1 MMRDAKILKGGF
13 FMRRIFFCG
22 FVLTLIWIGTGI
34 GAIGLQAPVLTH
46 GVASGDVTP
55 TSALIWAR
63 ASGAT
68 TLTVEYSTSDDFAN
82 SLKSQPLAMTEQSDF
97 TGQITLKELKP
108 ATRYFYRVIP
118 GATGQAQSGT
128 FLTAPA
134 PDAAANVRF
143 VWSADLGGQS
153 MCRQPEYFIF
163 NKLKEAEPDFF
174 VYQGDT
180 IYADERCPA
189 PPNVPGSDFVAKTL
203 PEFRLKHQYNRADI
217 PYQKALASTSL
228 LVNWDDHEVN
238 NDFSGTTEP
247 LTPLGLQAFREYFP
261 ITRYAEPSRMYGSF
275 RWGKHLEIF
284 VLDARLYRSSNSAPD
299 GPTKTMLG
307 AEQLTWFKTAL
318 KNSTATW
325 KMISS
330 PDQISAPNNCPLFC
344 DNWANGGGPT
354 GFEREF
360 ADISNHILQNQIK
373 NVIWLT
379 ADGHYAQVVSYD
391 PNSDQNPDYYEFT
404 AGPLSAL
411 LFFVAALDPT
421 FNPTLLYGDA
431 TYPNFGLISIN
442 GASGK
447 LELEFI
453 DRGGES
459 RYKKSFEPK

>member
-1 MMRDAKILKGGF
+1 
-13 FMRRIFFCG
+13 MRRVSLFG
-22 FVLTLIWIGTGI
+22 LALMLLLIGSGL
-34 GAIGLQAPVLTH
+34 GVVGLQAPVLTH

-55 TSALIWAR
+55 TTALIWAR
-63 ASGAT
+63 ANGAT
-68 TLTVEYSTSDDFAN
+68 TLKVEYSTSDDFSG
-82 SLKSQPLAMTEQSDF
+82 SLRSQPLSVTEQSDF
-97 TGQITLKELKP
+97 TGQIALKELKP

-118 GATGQAQSGT
+118 GANGPSVGGT
-128 FLTAPA
+128 FVTSPA

-153 MCRQPEYFIF
+153 LCRQPEYFIF
-163 NKLKEAEPDFF
+163 NTLKEAESDFF

-180 IYADERCPA
+180 IYADERCPS
-189 PPNVPGSDFVAKTL
+189 PPNLPGSDFPAKTL
-203 PEFRLKHQYNRADI
+203 AEFRLKHQYNRADL
-217 PYQKALASTSL
+217 PYQKALAATSL
-228 LVNWDDHEVN
+228 LVNWDDHEVT

-247 LTPLGLQAFREYFP
+247 LTPIGLQAFREYFP
-261 ITRYAEPSRMYGSF
+261 ITRYAEPNRMYGSF

-284 VLDARLYRSSNSAPD
+284 VLDARLYRSANTAPD

-307 AEQLTWFKTAL
+307 AEQLAWLKAGL

-330 PDQISAPNNCPLFC
+330 PDQISAPSNCPDAC
-344 DNWANGGGPT
+344 DNWTNSGGPT

-360 ADISNHILQNQIK
+360 IDISNHILQNQIK

-391 PNSDQNPDYYEFT
+391 PNSDQNSDYYEFT

-411 LFFVAALDPT
+411 LFFVSALDPT
-421 FNPTLLYGDA
+421 LNPTLLYGDA

-447 LELEFI
+447 MELEFI